1 MSHLSK
7 IIAVFVSLSLV
18 AGNALYAENSLPG
31 SISYDKGLV
40 IDFPTQQAGLKLN
53 LQSQIRYRY
62 RDFDESAERGKEDDS
77 GFDARRVRLHIKGYI
92 LDKLVSYKVM
102 NDFVSKE
109 DKGGDGRKTSD
120 LKEAY
125 LDLRLAE
132 YGALRAGQFVVPY
145 SRQEVASSSAQQF
158 VERSIVTQEFV
169 DSYRLGAGYFGPSK
183 TLQTFVGLFNGDSK
197 LDGVS
202 ESGTNHPALDV
213 NLEGVVF
220 VALNGNGYDRSFEA
234 DPNDSPELQ
243 WTLGSGLTYAEGEND
258 SASFDEHK
266 LGFDGALR
274 YQGGSLQGEVFYRA
288 FDLAGETTN
297 DRGFYLES
305 GYFIVPS
312 LWEAALRYGVI
323 VADKGPLAAGDHGD
337 KSEYNLILNRYLNG
351 HALKIQTSLSFLETD
366 VLAGDSLLDTVAEVQ
381 IAALF

>member
-1 MSHLSK
+1 MSYSIK
-7 IIAVFVSLSLV
+7 IIAIFSVLFALLANSLH
-18 AGNALYAENSLPG
+18 AENLTPG
-31 SISYDKGLV
+31 TVSYDKGVVL
-40 IDFPTQQAGLKLN
+40 DFPAQQAELKLN

-62 RDFDESAERGKEDDS
+62 RDFDESADRGKEDDS
-77 GFDARRVRLHIKGYI
+77 GFDARRVRLHLKGFI

-102 NDFVSKE
+102 NDFVSSE
-109 DKGGDGRKTSD
+109 DIGGDGRKTSD

-125 LDLRLAE
+125 IDFRLAD
-132 YGALRAGQFVVPY
+132 YGELRAGQFVVPF

-197 LDGVS
+197 VDGIS
-202 ESGTNHPALDV
+202 ESGTNHPELDV
-213 NLEGVVF
+213 NLEGVAF
-220 VALNGNGYDRSFEA
+220 AALNGNGYDRSFEA
-234 DPNDSPELQ
+234 DPNQSPELQ
-243 WTLGSGLTYAEGEND
+243 WTLGSGLTYGEGENNG
-258 SASFDEHK
+258 ANFVERK
-266 LGFDGALR
+266 LGLDGALR

-288 FDLAGETTN
+288 FDLAGVKTN

-323 VADKGPLAAGDHGD
+323 VADKGPLADGDHGD

-351 HALKIQTSLSFLETD
+351 HALKVQTSLTFLETD
-366 VLAGDSLLDTVAEVQ
+366 VLAGDSLLDTVVEVQ
-381 IAALF
+381 IATLF